1 MAFHSRPST
10 LDFRLAPAVFL
21 ALIYAAVP
29 APARAENGWGL
40 AVGLGAPLAPSDE
53 LGVTVG
59 VSAFAEGGED
69 GPAAMFRFRG
79 ELLGVITPGP
89 WAVMPTLTGDF
100 GIDLG
105 GFSVFIQGGVQLF
118 GFASREDYIVFATL
132 GLVGGLGVAL
142 EVSPRFSVGVR
153 GTVAWLPT
161 TTTAR
166 ISGPEDGDKPVFATI
181 STLFTLVYN
190 LEPPSPGPSI
200 DDTVPILD

>member
-1 MAFHSRPST
+1 VVAAFLISCAMAPS
-10 LDFRLAPAVFL
+10 LAH
-21 ALIYAAVP
+21 
-29 APARAENGWGL
+29 AESGWGL
-40 AVGLGAPLAPSDE
+40 AAGLGAPLAPTDD

-59 VSAFAEGGED
+59 VSAFALGGED

-89 WAVMPTLTGDF
+89 WAIMPTLTGDL
-100 GIDLG
+100 GVDLG
-105 GFSVFIQGGVQLF
+105 RVSLFLQGGVQLF
-118 GFASREDYIVFATL
+118 GFSSREDYIVFATL
-132 GLVGGLGVAL
+132 GLVGGVGL
-142 EVSPRFSVGVR
+142 EVELTPRFSVGMR

-161 TTTAR
+161 QTTAR

-181 STLFTLVYN
+181 STLLTLVYT